1 MMITQEKAK
10 KITLLILGILILSDF
25 ALGAVSTNNNA
36 QGILEIFST
45 NASAWIAAII
55 PFAKSLFW
63 YLVVADWTITFGMMA
78 LKGTDFQE
86 IMAGLIQKTLII
98 GFFLIMFQYT
108 SWLDTIPRSFG
119 QMANSLTGV
128 SIQPDTILE
137 QGYSIVA
144 KIWEG
149 TSWFSSPGDSLGL
162 MIAGIIILLGFIVM
176 TAMLFMAMAKI
187 YLLLTG
193 AYFMIALGGLSQ
205 TRTMGISSII
215 AIFKA
220 GLELFFLKLI
230 LGFSISVINQM
241 AANVGTDNN
250 SVMAMIG
257 TAILIAY
264 LTTMVGGLVESLTNG
279 TLGGNGNLAGSVKNA
294 LQGTAQGAAGGAI
307 GAASGV
313 VASKAME
320 QVSQAAGAASD
331 PGLSGS
337 STGSTTSNG
346 TEKKSNFINS
356 AKSAAKTVAAGTVG
370 GAMGAASGAIKGMVG
385 IGTHNAG
392 AKSGS
397 MAAKAVSGS
406 NANNSNPG
414 VSTSSKDQTGST
426 TSGSIYPGD
435 NSQKENNENST
446 YLSGVPQ
453 ND

>member
-1 MMITQEKAK
+1 MK
-10 KITLLILGILILSDF
+10 KVFLLIIGILILSDF
-25 ALGAVSTNNNA
+25 AFGDVSTNNNA
-36 QGILEIFST
+36 QGLLSIFST
-45 NASAWIAAII
+45 NANAWIAAII
-55 PFAKSLFW
+55 PYAKSLFW
-63 YLVVADWTITFGMMA
+63 YLVVIDWVITFGMMA

-98 GFFLIMFQYT
+98 GFFLVLFQYT

-119 QMANSLTGV
+119 QMANSVTGV

-149 TSWFSSPGDSLGL
+149 TSWFSSPGDSIGL

-176 TAMLFMAMAKI
+176 TAMLFMAMVKI

-193 AYFMIALGGLSQ
+193 AYFMLALGGLGQ
-205 TRTMGISSII
+205 TRTMGIS
-215 AIFKA
+215 AIVAVFKA

-230 LGFSISVINQM
+230 LGFSVAVINQM
-241 AANVGTDNN
+241 ASNIGTDNN

-264 LTTMVGGLVESLTNG
+264 LTSMVGGLVESLTNG

-294 LQGTAQGAAGGAI
+294 LQGAAQGAVGGAI
-307 GAASGV
+307 GATSGV
-313 VASKAME
+313 AASNAME

-331 PGLSGS
+331 PGMGGS

-346 TEKKSNFINS
+346 TEKKGNFVNS
-356 AKSAAKTVAAGTVG
+356 AKSAAKTVAAGAI
-370 GAMGAASGAIKGMVG
+370 GAASGAASGAIKGMVG

-392 AKSGS
+392 QKSGS
-397 MAAKAVSGS
+397 MSARAVSGS
-406 NANNSNPG
+406 NANNTTPG
-414 VSTSSKDQTGST
+414 VGTSKGQTGST
-426 TSGSIYPGD
+426 TSGSIYPGGS
-435 NSQKENNENST
+435 SQKENNENST